1 MKLFLTTTEH
11 RIAMY
16 HSENSPSIDKII
28 IQQFI
33 KNFPESLRNNFQ
45 GNHRLSYFQYTTNL
59 LTGE

>member
-33 KNFPESLRNNFQ
+33 KNFPESLKNNFR
-45 GNHRLSYFQYTTNL
+45 GNYRLLNFQQQAMTL
-59 LTGE
+59 PGE